1 MNTRRATHTA
11 LLAMLLAG
19 SAAAQSG
26 AAIDGAGFPDPE
38 EKPQRTEQ
46 PRDDMGREE
55 GAVAA
60 PQERTSEIEAPA
72 AEPERPRKRRW
83 WRRDGP
89 LTPEERMDRME
100 RESRRQERQMERR
113 QQRTQPDSGG
123 EPMGP
128 TTTTPGENDTRR

>member
-55 GAVAA
+55 GEVA
-60 PQERTSEIEAPA
+60 PQERTSEIATPAP
-72 AEPERPRKRRW
+72 EPKRKRRW

-89 LTPEERMDRME
+89 LTPEERMERME
-100 RESRRQERQMERR
+100 RDAQRQDETRPE
-113 QQRTQPDSGG
+113 G